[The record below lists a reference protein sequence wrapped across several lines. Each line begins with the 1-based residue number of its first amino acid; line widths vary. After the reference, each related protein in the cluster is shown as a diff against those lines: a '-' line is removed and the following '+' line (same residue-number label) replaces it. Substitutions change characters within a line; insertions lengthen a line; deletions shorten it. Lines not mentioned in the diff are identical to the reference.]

1 MVDGYSTGGELAG
14 IAGRIKGQVEPIG
27 AQADRLDDGQ
37 VGSADF
43 GRAFADRGGAYAEAL
58 RGHLVAGVRGYAT
71 ATSTYAD
78 RLTDTHRDY
87 TAAEQDNSSTVR
99 NAWQ

>member
-1 MVDGYSTGGELAG
+1 MLNGYTTGGELTG
-14 IAGRIKGQVEPIG
+14 VAGRIKGQVDPIG

-43 GRAFADRGGAYAEAL
+43 GRAFGDRGGAYAEAL
-58 RGHLVAGVRGYAT
+58 RGHLVASVRGYAT

-87 TAAEQDNSSTVR
+87 TAAEQDNSSTVQ

>member
-1 MVDGYSTGGELAG
+1 VADGYSTGGELTG

-37 VGSADF
+37 VGAADF
-43 GRAFADRGGAYAEAL
+43 GRAFTDRGSAYAEAL
-58 RGHLVAGVRGYAT
+58 RGHLVASVRGYST

-78 RLTDTHRDY
+78 RLTDTYRDY
-87 TAAEQDNSSTVR
+87 TAAEQDNSSAVR
-99 NAWQ
+99 KAWK